1 MLYEP
6 LNQTNQIT
14 NQSEEIGGSNKLILI
29 SEDKFNDSGNKK
41 EIILN
46 PIDIKYST
54 PNNEAD
60 QVIIITNLTC

>member
-6 LNQTNQIT
+6 LNQTNKIT
-14 NQSEEIGGSNKLILI
+14 NQSEEIGGSNKLVLI